1 MSKRKGT
8 AIRLP
13 ISKHID
19 VNFRDYALYVLNNRG
34 IPSFYDGLTNVQ
46 KFILQNSPDNFGKT
60 VSVVGKCIS
69 AGYHHGDASLSK
81 AINKLARPFGCANK
95 ILDGDGFFGTPI
107 NQDAAAT
114 RYTSVKINSEI
125 KELIK
130 ENSFLN
136 TKNDDGQWNPLWL
149 QIPIGLTTSIV
160 GIAVGYKTTILPRSI
175 SDMKGYLDGK
185 IKICKPSFL
194 GFKGKINRHHKSD
207 KSWIIEGLTKTDNV
221 RKTIRVTAIPPMM
234 KYSRFLAKIENIIE
248 PYERKIKILNNSS
261 DNIDLTIEYKGK
273 FKTEFKT
280 LTAAI
285 NKATKLIVT
294 ETLVF
299 VKDGVVLVYD
309 KIEDYLDD
317 FRYRISE
324 LNWRKSEYYF
334 NVTSDE
340 LDFQIAKKK
349 YLEFMLKQKHTD
361 LQITKFLSIFPK
373 KIANKLDAIRLRK
386 LSSEELK
393 RTDKKIKELQRTKNK
408 QLKEKTKLFK
418 AFHKLTDPTKNKG
431 TQNRKTK
438 NINLFDE
445 SDFGEIDGIEVFEL
459 QEDED

>member
-1 MSKRKGT
+1 M
-8 AIRLP
+8 
-13 ISKHID
+13 
-19 VNFRDYALYVLNNRG
+19 
-34 IPSFYDGLTNVQ
+34 
-46 KFILQNSPDNFGKT
+46 
-60 VSVVGKCIS
+60 
-69 AGYHHGDASLSK
+69 
-81 AINKLARPFGCANK
+81 
-95 ILDGDGFFGTPI
+95 
-107 NQDAAAT
+107 
-114 RYTSVKINSEI
+114 KINSEI

-160 GIAVGYKTTILPRSI
+160 GIAVGYKTTVLPRSI
-175 SDMKGYLDGK
+175 SDMKNYLDGK
-185 IKICKPSFL
+185 AKICKPSFI
-194 GFKGKINRHHKSD
+194 GFKGKVSRHHKSD
-207 KSWIIEGLTKTDNV
+207 KSWIIEGITKTDNV
-221 RKTIRVTAIPPMM
+221 RKTIRITDIPPLM
-234 KYSRFLAKIENIIE
+234 KYARFLAKIENIIE
-248 PYERKIKILNNSS
+248 PYDRKIKILNNSS

-273 FKTEFKT
+273 FKSEFKT
-280 LTAAI
+280 ISTAI
-285 NKATKLIVT
+285 NKATKMIVT

-361 LQITKFLSIFPK
+361 LQITKFLSIFSQ
-373 KIANKLDAIRLRK
+373 KIANKLDTIRLRK

-418 AFHKLTDPTKNKG
+418 EFQKLTDPTKNKG
-431 TQNRKTK
+431 TKNRTTK

-445 SDFGEIDGIEVFEL
+445 LDFAEIDGIEVFEL